1 MPDYKEIIY
10 EKKRGGVLITLN
22 RPEAMNA
29 ISRTL
34 IKELHQ
40 ALDDVEADP
49 EIRAV
54 IVTGAG
60 RAFSAGM
67 DQGKTASGRRRD
79 LHWPYG
85 IPTGQSAAEVID
97 SWRSESRNFMRLW
110 EFPKPII
117 GAINGWAMGAGS
129 WFALFTHITI
139 ASENPNFM
147 RLGEFPKPIIGAING
162 WAMGA
167 GSWFAL
173 FTHIT
178 IASENAVFAQP
189 EVRHGSNTSFMWT
202 LLGGFKNA
210 LRYGLT
216 GDHIDA
222 QEALRIGLVVKVVPA
237 DQLLDECFKIVE
249 RIAKVPPETV
259 KINLQVATLG
269 LDMMGLSDA
278 LTYDKQMSAPAH
290 IMLREEL
297 RKPLDDAR
305 ANKGIREYLQLR
317 DGPFQPEPFGP
328 RSKKKQ

>member
-1 MPDYKEIIY
+1 MSDYKEIIY

-34 IKELHQ
+34 IQELHQ
-40 ALDDVEADP
+40 ALDEVEADP
-49 EIRAV
+49 EIRAIV
-54 IVTGAG
+54 ITGAG

-67 DQGKTASGRRRD
+67 DQGKTAGGRRRD

-139 ASENPNFM
+139 ASEN
-147 RLGEFPKPIIGAING
+147 
-162 WAMGA
+162 
-167 GSWFAL
+167 
-173 FTHIT
+173 
-178 IASENAVFAQP
+178 AVFAQP

-202 LLGGFKNA
+202 HLAGFKNA

-222 QEALRIGLVVKVVPA
+222 QEALRMGLVAKVVPA
-237 DQLLDECFKIVE
+237 DQLIDECFSIVE
-249 RIAKVPPETV
+249 RIAHVPPETV
-259 KINLQVATLG
+259 KINLHIATMG
-269 LDMMGLSDA
+269 LQMMGLRDA
-278 LTYDKQMSAPAH
+278 LLLANQLSAPAH
-290 IMLREEL
+290 VMLREEF
-297 RKPLDDAR
+297 RRPLDDAR
-305 ANKGIREYLQLR
+305 FNKGTKEYLMLR

-328 RSKKKQ
+328 RSKKRQ

>member
-1 MPDYKEIIY
+1 MAEYKEIIY
-10 EKKRGGVLITLN
+10 EKQRGGVLITLN

-29 ISRTL
+29 ISRNL
-34 IKELHQ
+34 IKELHA
-40 ALDDVEADP
+40 ALDEVEADP

-54 IVTGAG
+54 VFTGAG

-110 EFPKPII
+110 
-117 GAINGWAMGAGS
+117 
-129 WFALFTHITI
+129 
-139 ASENPNFM
+139 
-147 RLGEFPKPIIGAING
+147 EFPKPIIGAING

-237 DQLLDECFKIVE
+237 DKLLDECFSIVE
-249 RIAKVPPETV
+249 RIAHIPPETV
-259 KINLQVATLG
+259 KINLQVATMG
-269 LDMMGLSDA
+269 LQMMGLRDA
-278 LTYDKQMSAPAH
+278 LTLDNQLSAPAH
-290 IMLREEL
+290 VMLREEL
-297 RKPLDDAR
+297 RRPLDDAR
-305 ANKGIREYLQLR
+305 FNEGTKKYLMLR

-328 RSKKKQ
+328 RSKKGRELE

>member
-1 MPDYKEIIY
+1 MAEYKEIIY
-10 EKKRGGVLITLN
+10 EKQRGGVLITLN

-29 ISRTL
+29 ISRNL
-34 IKELHQ
+34 IKELHG
-40 ALDDVEADP
+40 ALDEVEADP

-54 IVTGAG
+54 VVTGAG
-60 RAFSAGM
+60 HAFSAGM

-110 EFPKPII
+110 
-117 GAINGWAMGAGS
+117 
-129 WFALFTHITI
+129 
-139 ASENPNFM
+139 
-147 RLGEFPKPIIGAING
+147 EFPKPIIGAING

-237 DQLLDECFKIVE
+237 DQLLNECFSIVE
-249 RIAKVPPETV
+249 RIAHIPPETV
-259 KINLQVATLG
+259 KINLQIATMG
-269 LDMMGLSDA
+269 LQMMGLRDA
-278 LTYDKQMSAPAH
+278 LTLDNQLSAPAH
-290 IMLREEL
+290 VMLREEL
-297 RKPLDDAR
+297 RRPLDEAR
-305 ANKGIREYLQLR
+305 FNDGTKKYLMLR

-328 RSKKKQ
+328 RSKKARGLE

>member
-1 MPDYKEIIY
+1 MSDYKEIIY

-34 IKELHQ
+34 IQELHQ
-40 ALDDVEADP
+40 ALDEVEADP

-54 IVTGAG
+54 VITGAG

-67 DQGKTASGRRRD
+67 DQGKTAGGRRRD

-139 ASENPNFM
+139 ASEN
-147 RLGEFPKPIIGAING
+147 
-162 WAMGA
+162 
-167 GSWFAL
+167 
-173 FTHIT
+173 
-178 IASENAVFAQP
+178 AVFAQP

-202 LLGGFKNA
+202 HLAGFKNA

-222 QEALRIGLVVKVVPA
+222 QEALRMGLVVKVVPA
-237 DQLLDECFKIVE
+237 DQLIDECFSIVE
-249 RIAKVPPETV
+249 RIAHVPPETV
-259 KINLQVATLG
+259 KINLHIATMG
-269 LDMMGLSDA
+269 LQMMGLRDA
-278 LTYDKQMSAPAH
+278 LLLANQLSAPAH
-290 IMLREEL
+290 VMLREKF
-297 RKPLDDAR
+297 RRPLDDAR
-305 ANKGIREYLQLR
+305 FNKGTKEYLMLR

-328 RSKKKQ
+328 RSKKRQ

>member
-1 MPDYKEIIY
+1 MADYKEIIY
-10 EKKRGGVLITLN
+10 EKKCGGVLITLN

-34 IKELHQ
+34 IRELHQ
-40 ALDDVEADP
+40 ALDEVEADP
-49 EIRAV
+49 EIRAIV
-54 IVTGAG
+54 ITGAG

-67 DQGKTASGRRRD
+67 DQGKTAGGRRRD

-97 SWRSESRNFMRLW
+97 SWRSESHFMRLW
-110 EFPKPII
+110 
-117 GAINGWAMGAGS
+117 
-129 WFALFTHITI
+129 
-139 ASENPNFM
+139 
-147 RLGEFPKPIIGAING
+147 EFPKPIIGAING

-202 LLGGFKNA
+202 QLGGFKNA

-222 QEALRIGLVVKVVPA
+222 QEALRLGLVVKVVPA
-237 DQLLDECFKIVE
+237 DQLLEECFSIVE
-249 RIAKVPPETV
+249 RIAHVPPETV
-259 KINLQVATLG
+259 KINLHIATMG
-269 LDMMGLSDA
+269 LQMMGLRDA
-278 LTYDKQMSAPAH
+278 LRLDNQLSAPAH
-290 IMLREEL
+290 VMLREEL
-297 RKPLDDAR
+297 RRPLDDAR
-305 ANKGIREYLQLR
+305 FNKGTKEYLMLR

-328 RSKKKQ
+328 KSKSKG

>member
-1 MPDYKEIIY
+1 MAKYKEIIF
-10 EKKRGGVLITLN
+10 EKQRGGVLITLN

-29 ISRTL
+29 ISRNL
-34 IKELHQ
+34 IKELHG
-40 ALDDVEADP
+40 ALDEVEADP

-54 IVTGAG
+54 VVTGAG

-67 DQGKTASGRRRD
+67 DQGKAASGRRRN
-79 LHWPYG
+79 LQWPYG

-110 EFPKPII
+110 
-117 GAINGWAMGAGS
+117 
-129 WFALFTHITI
+129 
-139 ASENPNFM
+139 
-147 RLGEFPKPIIGAING
+147 EFPKPIIGAING

-237 DQLLDECFKIVE
+237 DQLLEECFSIVE
-249 RIAKVPPETV
+249 RIAHIPPETV
-259 KINLQVATLG
+259 KINLQIATMG
-269 LDMMGLSDA
+269 LQMMGLRDA
-278 LTYDKQMSAPAH
+278 LTLDNQLSAPAH
-290 IMLREEL
+290 VMLREEL
-297 RKPLDDAR
+297 RRPLDEAR
-305 ANKGIREYLQLR
+305 FTQGTKAYLQLR

-328 RSKKKQ
+328 RSKKARGLE

>member
-1 MPDYKEIIY
+1 MAEYKEILY

-40 ALDDVEADP
+40 ALDEVETDP

-54 IVTGAG
+54 VITGAG

-85 IPTGQSAAEVID
+85 IPTGMPAAEVID
-97 SWRSESRNFMRLW
+97 SWRSENRNFMRLW

-129 WFALFTHITI
+129 WFALFTHI
-139 ASENPNFM
+139 A
-147 RLGEFPKPIIGAING
+147 
-162 WAMGA
+162 
-167 GSWFAL
+167 
-173 FTHIT
+173 

-222 QEALRIGLVVKVVPA
+222 EEALRIGLVVKVVPA
-237 DQLLDECFKIVE
+237 GELLDECFSIVE
-249 RIAKVPPETV
+249 RIAHVPPETV
-259 KINLQVATLG
+259 KINLQIATLG
-269 LDMMGLSDA
+269 LQMMGLRDA
-278 LTYDKQMSAPAH
+278 LLLDNQLSVPAH
-290 IMLREEL
+290 VMLREEL
-297 RKPLDDAR
+297 RRPLDEAR
-305 ANKGIREYLQLR
+305 FNEGTRKYLQLR

-328 RSKKKQ
+328 RSRKKTG

>member
-1 MPDYKEIIY
+1 MAEYKEILY
-10 EKKRGGVLITLN
+10 EKQRGGVLITLN

-34 IKELHQ
+34 IKELHM

-49 EIRAV
+49 EIRAIV
-54 IVTGAG
+54 VTGAG

-85 IPTGQSAAEVID
+85 IPTGLSAAEVID

-110 EFPKPII
+110 EFSKPII

-129 WFALFTHITI
+129 WFALFTHITV
-139 ASENPNFM
+139 
-147 RLGEFPKPIIGAING
+147 
-162 WAMGA
+162 
-167 GSWFAL
+167 
-173 FTHIT
+173 
-178 IASENAVFAQP
+178 ASENAVFAQP

-222 QEALRIGLVVKVVPA
+222 QEALRIGLVVKVVPPEK
-237 DQLLDECFKIVE
+237 LLDECFSIVE
-249 RIAKVPPETV
+249 RIARIPPETV
-259 KINLQVATLG
+259 KVNLQIATLG
-269 LDMMGLSDA
+269 LQMMGLRDA
-278 LTYDKQMSAPAH
+278 LTLDNQLSAPAH
-290 IMLREEL
+290 VMLREEL
-297 RKPLDDAR
+297 RRPLDEAR
-305 ANKGIREYLQLR
+305 FNQGTKAYLQLR

-328 RSKKKQ
+328 RSKKQRGLE

>member
-1 MPDYKEIIY
+1 
-10 EKKRGGVLITLN
+10 VLITLN

-34 IKELHQ
+34 IRELHE
-40 ALDDVEADP
+40 ALDEVEADP

-54 IVTGAG
+54 VITGAG

-67 DQGKTASGRRRD
+67 DQGTKAGRRRD

-139 ASENPNFM
+139 ASEN
-147 RLGEFPKPIIGAING
+147 
-162 WAMGA
+162 
-167 GSWFAL
+167 
-173 FTHIT
+173 
-178 IASENAVFAQP
+178 AVFAQP

-202 LLGGFKNA
+202 HLGGFKNA

-237 DQLLDECFKIVE
+237 DELLEECFSIVE
-249 RIAKVPPETV
+249 RIAHVPPETV
-259 KINLQVATLG
+259 KINLHIATMG
-269 LDMMGLSDA
+269 LQMMGLRDA
-278 LTYDKQMSAPAH
+278 LRLDNQLSAPAH
-290 IMLREEL
+290 VMLREEL
-297 RKPLDDAR
+297 RKPLDEAR
-305 ANKGIREYLQLR
+305 FNKGIKEYLMLR

-328 RSKKKQ
+328 KSKSKA

>member
-1 MPDYKEIIY
+1 MSDYKEIIY

-34 IKELHQ
+34 IQELHQ
-40 ALDDVEADP
+40 ALDEVEADP
-49 EIRAV
+49 EIRAIV
-54 IVTGAG
+54 ITGAG

-67 DQGKTASGRRRD
+67 DQGKTAGGRRRD

-139 ASENPNFM
+139 ASEN
-147 RLGEFPKPIIGAING
+147 
-162 WAMGA
+162 
-167 GSWFAL
+167 
-173 FTHIT
+173 
-178 IASENAVFAQP
+178 AVFAQP

-202 LLGGFKNA
+202 HLAGFKNA

-222 QEALRIGLVVKVVPA
+222 QEALRMGLVAKVVPA
-237 DQLLDECFKIVE
+237 DQLIAECFSIVE
-249 RIAKVPPETV
+249 RIAHVPPETV
-259 KINLQVATLG
+259 KINLHIATMG
-269 LDMMGLSDA
+269 LQMMGLRDA
-278 LTYDKQMSAPAH
+278 LLLANQLSAPAH
-290 IMLREEL
+290 VMLREEL
-297 RKPLDDAR
+297 RRPLDDAR
-305 ANKGIREYLQLR
+305 FNKGTKEYLMLR

-328 RSKKKQ
+328 RSKKRQ